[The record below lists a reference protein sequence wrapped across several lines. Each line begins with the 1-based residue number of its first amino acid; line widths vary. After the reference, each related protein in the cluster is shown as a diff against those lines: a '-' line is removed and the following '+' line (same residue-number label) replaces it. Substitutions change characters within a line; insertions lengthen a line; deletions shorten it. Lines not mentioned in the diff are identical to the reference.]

1 MGGAA
6 RMSRRAVDAGG
17 KYFLEQLYIFA
28 MALTGQIAIVTGAS
42 RGIGR
47 GIALQLGQAGAT
59 VYVTGRKPAES
70 DAASENYLPSL
81 EKTAK
86 EITERGGKGIAAYVD
101 HSNMEEVKQFF
112 ERIER
117 DHNGQLDI
125 LVNNAYSAVKTIMET
140 ADKPFYE
147 CRPEIWDDINNVG
160 LRNHYFCSVYAS
172 RMMVNNG
179 SGLIVN
185 ISSAGGLRYLF
196 NVPYGVGKQALDRM
210 SADMAVELKPKNVCV
225 VSIWPGAVRTELITN
240 MLDSQKAGGKTN
252 ERIDIFKDGETT
264 EYPGKAV
271 VALASDDRRM
281 EKTGRT
287 LITADIGS
295 EYGFRDIDGRD
306 PPNLRSLSFLLSH
319 SGYTQAA
326 QWVPLWV
333 KVPGWFLWGASSRL

>member
-6 RMSRRAVDAGG
+6 RMSRRAVDAG
-17 KYFLEQLYIFA
+17 A

-125 LVNNAYSAVKTIMET
+125 LVNNAYSAVKVRSVKYYI
-140 ADKPFYE
+140 PFLQ
-147 CRPEIWDDINNVG
+147 RLPT
-160 LRNHYFCSVYAS
+160 
-172 RMMVNNG
+172 
-179 SGLIVN
+179 
-185 ISSAGGLRYLF
+185 
-196 NVPYGVGKQALDRM
+196 K
-210 SADMAVELKPKNVCV
+210 VC
-225 VSIWPGAVRTELITN
+225 
-240 MLDSQKAGGKTN
+240 
-252 ERIDIFKDGETT
+252 
-264 EYPGKAV
+264 
-271 VALASDDRRM
+271 
-281 EKTGRT
+281 
-287 LITADIGS
+287 
-295 EYGFRDIDGRD
+295 
-306 PPNLRSLSFLLSH
+306 
-319 SGYTQAA
+319 
-326 QWVPLWV
+326 
-333 KVPGWFLWGASSRL
+333 